1 MAWFSLRWPGLSRSS
16 LLAFT
21 GTVLSLSL
29 SVSTGTVAIRCVDT
43 DVIIF
48 GGNDR
53 DASTACK
60 GATQAVDVL
69 ARIGLTNG
77 RPITIHVDDR
87 MEQIQGVPVIGFYD
101 PESAQIRVASRFAL
115 NAGTTDATLFDLP
128 INEPLYASVFAHEVT
143 HAVIDSAVGDGP
155 VRRLRP
161 TRAAQE
167 YVAYSIQL
175 ATLPDALRSR
185 ILNRITVSGFDAPV
199 DVTETY
205 LALAPNRF
213 AVSAYRHFI
222 DVDDREG
229 FVHQFLEES
238 SRIRDADE

>member
-1 MAWFSLRWPGLSRSS
+1 MAWFFRRWLGLPRSS
-16 LLAFT
+16 LLTFT
-21 GTVLSLSL
+21 GTILSLSL
-29 SVSTGTVAIRCVDT
+29 SISTGTESIRCVDT

-48 GGNDR
+48 GGNGR

-60 GATQAVDVL
+60 GATQAIDVL
-69 ARIGLTNG
+69 AHIGLTSR
-77 RPITIHVDDR
+77 RPITIHIEDR

-101 PESAQIRVASRFAL
+101 SESVQIRVASRFAL
-115 NAGTTDATLFDLP
+115 NAGMTDATLFDLP

-143 HAVIDSAVGDGP
+143 HAVIDSAVGDEP
-155 VRRLRP
+155 VHRWQP

-175 ATLPDALRSR
+175 ATLPDELRGR

-199 DVTETY
+199 NVTETY

-238 SRIRDADE
+238 PRIRDADE